1 MHRSKH
7 FILLVIVFL
16 ITACSTSKNKFINRE
31 YHILNT
37 RYNVLFNGKEAFEI
51 GEEILEKTYEDNF
64 FELLSVEPISL
75 KGENFDEPTIIPGF
89 DRAEEK
95 AVKAIQKH
103 SMNIKSV
110 QYNRQIDDAYLLLG
124 KARYFDRRFF
134 PALEA
139 FNFLLQSNTTL
150 RTYNEGRIWREK
162 TNIRL
167 KNNDF
172 AIENLSPLANSL
184 TNKDPNYSLANATLG
199 EAFINV
205 KKLDSASH
213 YIQRAAKFEKN
224 KNKKAR
230 YLFIS
235 GQLHEALSQKDSALW
250 DYDKI
255 IALKRK
261 VPRKFNVNAKL
272 KRFLLAETNDS
283 LFLELAFNR
292 MLKNYENNPFKH
304 SIYRAMGT
312 LYNKKQNDSL
322 TKHYLNK
329 SLQEPSIDLFTK
341 TYNYN
346 DLIDLN
352 FNNGNY
358 VRAGNYLDSL
368 IPLYGEKTF
377 QRKRTQR
384 KRDNLE
390 DVIVYETIAK
400 ETDSLLYLLG
410 ISKEE
415 QLLFFEN
422 YLNKKRE
429 AERLATES
437 KNQRSG
443 LFFTGREK
451 SAFYFYNPSL
461 LVKGKQ
467 QYRST
472 WGNRPNVDNWR
483 NASLLRGVEDV
494 VKQKE
499 NKGKQLKEIIVET
512 PENFVM
518 RLTKIVEKKDSI
530 IESNHK
536 AYLQL
541 GMIYKEKYKNTTL
554 AINRLTNLLDQ
565 APEEKLAVPAL
576 YHLFKIYE
584 KDNPEKS
591 KQFKEQLVEK
601 YPETTFAKILIN
613 PKNYSL
619 DGIQTPETQ
628 YVRLYKKFQAQE
640 FETVIEEAEALIVI
654 NSGSEYEA
662 KLKLLKANSIGRLN
676 GVAPWKV
683 ALKEVIDNYP
693 KAIEGKYAQDLLTQ
707 INVSNDLEEQGKKF
721 KNYKWVFPFSKKDTI
736 QTDLFYSTF
745 SKEVNG
751 YMRRWNV
758 SYDSYDKDYNFI
770 VVHGIRNRNNINTW
784 IKSKGKDAEDF
795 KKTNY
800 FVVLAHNYRKLIKN
814 KTWKAILNSNEE

>member
-1 MHRSKH
+1 M
-7 FILLVIVFL
+7 
-16 ITACSTSKNKFINRE
+16 TACSTSKNKFINRE
-31 YHILNT
+31 YHTLNT

-64 FELLSVEPISL
+64 FELLPVEPITL
-75 KGENFDEPTIIPGF
+75 KGENFDEPTIVPGF

-103 SMNIKSV
+103 SMNIKSI

-139 FNFLLQSNTTL
+139 FNFLLQTNTTL
-150 RTYNEGRIWREK
+150 KTYNEGRIWREK

-184 TNKDPNYSLANATLG
+184 ANKDPNYSLANATLG
-199 EAFINV
+199 EAFINT
-205 KKLDSASH
+205 KQLDSASY

-224 KNKKAR
+224 KHKKAR

-322 TKHYLNK
+322 TKHYLKK

-341 TYNYN
+341 IYNYN
-346 DLIDLN
+346 DLIELN

-358 VRAGNYLDSL
+358 LGAGNYLDSL

-400 ETDSLLYLLG
+400 ETDSLLYLMG

-429 AERLATES
+429 AERLETAN

-443 LFFTGREK
+443 SFFTGREK

-461 LVKGKQ
+461 LVKGEQ
-467 QYRST
+467 QYRAT

-494 VKQKE
+494 VKEKD
-499 NKGKQLKEIIVET
+499 NKLKQLKEIIVET

-518 RLTKIVEKKDSI
+518 RLNKIVEKKDSI
-530 IESNHK
+530 IESNNK

-554 AINRLTNLLDQ
+554 AINRLTNLLEQ

-576 YHLFKIYE
+576 YHLFKIHE
-584 KDNPEKS
+584 ADKPELS
-591 KQFKEQLVEK
+591 QQFKEQLVEK

-628 YVRLYKKFQAQE
+628 YIKLYEKFQAQK
-640 FETVIEEAEALIVI
+640 FEEVIEEADALIVI
-654 NSGSEYEA
+654 NSGSEFEA
-662 KLKLLKANSIGRLN
+662 KLKLLKANSIGRLD
-676 GVAPWKV
+676 GIVAWKT
-683 ALKEVIDNYP
+683 ALQEVIENYS
-693 KAIEGKYAQDLLTQ
+693 KAPEGKYAQVLLTQ
-707 INVSNDLEEQGKKF
+707 INESNDLAEQGKKF

-736 QTDLFYSTF
+736 QTDLFYTSF

-795 KKTNY
+795 KQTNY